1 MRVKIKKILLVY
13 SWVPLL
19 SIFLHN
25 PLCWAQTTGEDYFN
39 MYCAACHTIG
49 EGRRVGPDLIDVN
62 TRHNEEWL
70 IGFIQSSQ
78 SLIKRGNPAA
88 LKVFN
93 EFNGLVMPDTNLPES
108 TIKMIV
114 DFIATNNPVVTQ
126 NKDLVIDSDN
136 NKNSVPAPKDIN
148 LGKELFQGTVRF
160 SKHGAACNSCHDVK
174 NDAVIGG
181 GILAQELTTVF
192 SRMGK
197 EGVEAIL
204 GQAPFPVMQAAYNN
218 HPITQQEI
226 SALVAFLQ
234 DADSKKD
241 FQQPRDYGVGLLV
254 SGIVGGS
261 IVFFLC
267 GLLFRRRIK
276 GSVNQAIY
284 DRQIKTK

>member
-1 MRVKIKKILLVY
+1 MRVKIRKILLIY

-241 FQQPRDYGVGLLV
+241 FQQPRDYGVGLLIT
-254 SGIVGGS
+254 GIAGGS

-267 GLLFRRRIK
+267 GLLFRHRTN

>member
-1 MRVKIKKILLVY
+1 MRVKIKKILLIY
-13 SWVPLL
+13 SSVPLL

-241 FQQPRDYGVGLLV
+241 FQQPRDYGVGLLIT
-254 SGIVGGS
+254 GIAGGS

-267 GLLFRRRIK
+267 GLLFRHRTN

>member
-1 MRVKIKKILLVY
+1 VRVKIKKILLVY

-241 FQQPRDYGVGLLV
+241 FQQPRDYGVGLLIT
-254 SGIVGGS
+254 GIAGGS

-267 GLLFRRRIK
+267 GLLFRHRTN

>member
-1 MRVKIKKILLVY
+1 VRVKIKKILLIY

-241 FQQPRDYGVGLLV
+241 FQQPRDYGVGLLIT
-254 SGIVGGS
+254 GIAGGS

-267 GLLFRRRIK
+267 GLLFRHRTN